1 MRGVGE
7 DSFSKKGES
16 SFLKVLVDLPIE
28 IIMRKRNIKKKE
40 YLGKDHKLI
49 IYTSQKRVKTN
60 MLNASHTFLL
70 IFYIFLPTT
79 IISLLYIYKIL
90 FFFSSSVVVSRLS

>member
-40 YLGKDHKLI
+40 YLVKI
-49 IYTSQKRVKTN
+49 TQKRVKTN
-60 MLNASHTFLL
+60 MLNASHTFFKIINFTLL
-70 IFYIFLPTT
+70 IGSNCKLTMIY
-79 IISLLYIYKIL
+79 LLEE
-90 FFFSSSVVVSRLS
+90 

>member
-7 DSFSKKGES
+7 DSFSRKGES
-16 SFLKVLVDLPIE
+16 SFLKVLVHLPIK
-28 IIMRKRNIKKKE
+28 IIMRKRNILKKE

-60 MLNASHTFLL
+60 MLNASHTFLN
-70 IFYIFLPTT
+70 Y
-79 IISLLYIYKIL
+79 
-90 FFFSSSVVVSRLS
+90 

>member
-16 SFLKVLVDLPIE
+16 SFLKVLVDLPIK
-28 IIMRKRNIKKKE
+28 IIMRKSNIKKKK

-49 IYTSQKRVKTN
+49 IYNVTSQKRVKTN
-60 MLNASHTFLL
+60 MLNASHTFLKLL
-70 IFYIFLPTT
+70 ILPC
-79 IISLLYIYKIL
+79 
-90 FFFSSSVVVSRLS
+90 

>member
-16 SFLKVLVDLPIE
+16 NFLKVLVDLPIK
-28 IIMRKRNIKKKE
+28 IIMRKRNILKKE

-60 MLNASHTFLL
+60 MLNASHTFLN
-70 IFYIFLPTT
+70 Y
-79 IISLLYIYKIL
+79 
-90 FFFSSSVVVSRLS
+90 